1 MGILIFPSSTWC
13 KIIFKGKNKLATIE
27 AKASRFKNETKW
39 IVIRSSFTK
48 FIDNFSLSYSM
59 HTSVTKCNNWNSLS
73 KQFTYTRLEET
84 RWKERLEHVVSKYVD
99 LSRKEKITKK
109 KKKKSNCY
117 RGEVTTGT
125 FTFLSVQFL
134 SFLPPPMFMPIS
146 TGEWPAM
153 AQDTPRLL
161 DPAVVVPLW
170 RSTRWNARLSTDTT
184 INASRRMIAVRF
196 RSSPICL
203 VEAGRPLAVRF
214 LDRSTFFR
222 NLRPGVR
229 RLASW
234 LATCTP
240 CYWISES
247 SVKISA
253 RQGLRKR
260 SFLIQR
266 DTPISRLLH
275 VCIFETLFFL
285 LFFCHLAIDKDTSRR
300 PIVIHSSYSVHNS
313 NASTWVF
320 NLDCNHLRY
329 QAD

>member
-1 MGILIFPSSTWC
+1 
-13 KIIFKGKNKLATIE
+13 
-27 AKASRFKNETKW
+27 
-39 IVIRSSFTK
+39 
-48 FIDNFSLSYSM
+48 
-59 HTSVTKCNNWNSLS
+59 
-73 KQFTYTRLEET
+73 
-84 RWKERLEHVVSKYVD
+84 
-99 LSRKEKITKK
+99 
-109 KKKKSNCY
+109 
-117 RGEVTTGT
+117 
-125 FTFLSVQFL
+125 
-134 SFLPPPMFMPIS
+134 MPIS

-247 SVKISA
+247 SVKTSA

-275 VCIFETLFFL
+275 VCIFETLFFFFSFATWRSTRTRVVVQSWSIHLIQFTIQTLRPGSSISIATIFDIRQINFALIDLRSFVVSILFVIIFIRVTMLFFYCLL
-285 LFFCHLAIDKDTSRR
+285 LFHL
-300 PIVIHSSYSVHNS
+300 
-313 NASTWVF
+313 NAW
-320 NLDCNHLRY
+320 
-329 QAD
+329 